1 MSMQAGQRKG
11 VVFLALALTMTR
23 GGNKKNVIAEASV
36 LPLASLKAT
45 PQKEFAITNSFAPTE
60 SHILFGK
67 CWPRPHWGV
76 RGRALRLRSGPCSLG
91 DERERPR
98 FIRKP
103 RENDVNSVNF
113 S

>member
-1 MSMQAGQRKG
+1 M
-11 VVFLALALTMTR
+11 
-23 GGNKKNVIAEASV
+23 AEPSV
-36 LPLASLKAT
+36 LPLASLNAT

-98 FIRKP
+98 FYKETAGKR
-103 RENDVNSVNF
+103 RQQCEF
-113 S
+113 